1 MEKRM
6 CGFLEKEGIF
16 LGQLGLAGRDQPLSG
31 GNEPGAAG
39 KRLFKNDAFLPGSSE
54 RIA

>member
-16 LGQLGLAGRDQPLSG
+16 SDNWDWREETQPLSG